1 MRHVCRAGLC
11 LLTCLLAAQQT
22 ETSAVRRL
30 DPGLDSLVATSAKLE
45 KIAGGFAFTE
55 GPVWNH
61 RGYLLFSDIPNNVIR
76 KWTPN
81 GVSTFR
87 ERSGYGGTDAP
98 AGAYIG
104 SNGLTIDRKGR
115 LTICETG
122 NRRVTRLEPDGTITV
137 LADRYQGK
145 RLNSPNDLV
154 YRSDGSLYFTDPPH
168 GLPKEDQDP
177 KKELAFN
184 GIYRVKGKELQLLSS
199 ELTRP
204 NGIAFSPDEKF
215 LYVSNSDGRRKIW
228 MRFEVRPDGTLERGS
243 VFYDV
248 TAETAEGLPDG
259 MKVDE
264 RGNLYCTGPGGVLI
278 FAPDGRH
285 LGTIVAPE
293 LPANVGWGGSAGKT
307 LFLTART
314 SVYRIDL
321 KVRGVFP

>member
-1 MRHVCRAGLC
+1 
-11 LLTCLLAAQQT
+11 
-22 ETSAVRRL
+22 
-30 DPGLDSLVATSAKLE
+30 
-45 KIAGGFAFTE
+45 
-55 GPVWNH
+55 
-61 RGYLLFSDIPNNVIR
+61 
-76 KWTPN
+76 
-81 GVSTFR
+81 
-87 ERSGYGGTDAP
+87 
-98 AGAYIG
+98 
-104 SNGLTIDRKGR
+104 
-115 LTICETG
+115 
-122 NRRVTRLEPDGTITV
+122 
-137 LADRYQGK
+137 
-145 RLNSPNDLV
+145 V

>member
-1 MRHVCRAGLC
+1 MRGVFFLC
-11 LLTCLLAAQQT
+11 VLLAAQQT
-22 ETSAVRRL
+22 PKV
-30 DPGLDSLVATSAKLE
+30 E

-55 GPVWNH
+55 GPVWTH
-61 RGYLLFSDIPNNVIR
+61 EGYLLFSDIPNNVIR
-76 KWTPN
+76 KWTP
-81 GVSTFR
+81 GGLSIFR
-87 ERSGYGGTDAP
+87 EHSGYSGTDAP

-104 SNGLTIDRKGR
+104 SNGLTIDQQGR

-122 NRRVTRLEPDGTITV
+122 NRRVTRLERDGTITV
-137 LADRYQGK
+137 LADRYGGK

-154 YRSDGSLYFTDPPH
+154 YRSDGWLYFTDPPH

-199 ELTRP
+199 ELSRP

-215 LYVSNSDGRRKIW
+215 LYVSNSDARRKIW
-228 MRFEVRPDGTLERGS
+228 MRFDVQPDGTLAKGT
-243 VFYDV
+243 VFVDV

-264 RGNLYCTGPGGVLI
+264 QGNLYCTGPGGVWILS
-278 FAPDGRH
+278 PDGKH

-293 LPANVGWGGSAGKT
+293 IPANVGWGGKDGKT
-307 LFLTART
+307 LFITART
-314 SVYRIDL
+314 SVYRIEM
-321 KVRGVFP
+321 KVRGVRP